1 MTKKKTGDNALIIGV
16 AIFIALIA
24 SIPKELIGLVIVI
37 AVLAF
42 AFWLVSK
49 LVKLKKSSSQEKINR
64 PVKEDVI
71 RRTSVTIQSK
81 ERTTPELM
89 GTFKTR
95 YGVDEDFATFT
106 LGDEREEYSFRI
118 AKSSVDIGAKW
129 KWYSMRESVS
139 IAGFN
144 VTGGLLYVGC
154 GLQIGCGEIEPAL
167 INPDL
172 KVASS
177 PVDLSA
183 HLVNYWPN
191 YSSISPDARR
201 AYLQWLSGGRADSNV
216 DIGYVFLFFYG
227 LERRLLADAKT
238 DADAWDEAPVI
249 IAELRRLLSIHGGNN
264 SFRRYATHFITFLEA
279 KAVPDK
285 TYLQKPPEAV
295 EQGYELP
302 LPLKIALGQLAV
314 DQVPVSTDWALA
326 WALNDPNIKRR
337 TPVTRC
343 ATEFAHLFRQSYSR
357 LYGNGLLL
365 KQNRT
370 KLQVSYQPA
379 SSGFNGRAFS
389 LNLSGLPDVSAV
401 KGPVQKLQ
409 ALVDEATVQLE
420 PYSRFIGRNPDKK
433 QALEGI
439 LQLPVELWPSSVKA
453 EVEEIKARIGDSL
466 LILTFGEL
474 SGRLKSAGPLSRDK
488 VLGLA
493 RALESLHVGM
503 EPDVLAGSRLP
514 KAEDKIALFA
524 THPEDGETRVD
535 SAYRVAAVT
544 LDLGCAVAF
553 SDGGASDQVLLQL
566 SRHIESWTHL
576 SVARRKRLK
585 AYLRLSIDK
594 PAKVGALK
602 KKLEPLPTDARRRI
616 ARFLAHLAQA
626 DGVVSPQEVKLLERT
641 YKTLGLDIKLVYSD
655 LSASEALQVPVTT
668 ETTRPQPQTFTLD
681 SARIALLQKETA
693 EVAAL
698 LANVFAE
705 ETASEITASFPHAAE
720 PDTVVETSG
729 VLGLDADHS
738 AFLRLLVTRSSWLR
752 GELENAAA
760 DMELMLDGAL
770 EHINEAVL
778 DAFDE
783 PLTEGEDPIEINK
796 AVLETL
802 PA

>member
-1 MTKKKTGDNALIIGV
+1 M
-16 AIFIALIA
+16 
-24 SIPKELIGLVIVI
+24 
-37 AVLAF
+37 
-42 AFWLVSK
+42 
-49 LVKLKKSSSQEKINR
+49 
-64 PVKEDVI
+64 
-71 RRTSVTIQSK
+71 
-81 ERTTPELM
+81 
-89 GTFKTR
+89 
-95 YGVDEDFATFT
+95 
-106 LGDEREEYSFRI
+106 
-118 AKSSVDIGAKW
+118 
-129 KWYSMRESVS
+129 
-139 IAGFN
+139 
-144 VTGGLLYVGC
+144 
-154 GLQIGCGEIEPAL
+154 
-167 INPDL
+167 
-172 KVASS
+172 
-177 PVDLSA
+177 
-183 HLVNYWPN
+183 
-191 YSSISPDARR
+191 
-201 AYLQWLSGGRADSNV
+201 
-216 DIGYVFLFFYG
+216 
-227 LERRLLADAKT
+227 
-238 DADAWDEAPVI
+238 
-249 IAELRRLLSIHGGNN
+249 
-264 SFRRYATHFITFLEA
+264 
-279 KAVPDK
+279 
-285 TYLQKPPEAV
+285 
-295 EQGYELP
+295 
-302 LPLKIALGQLAV
+302 
-314 DQVPVSTDWALA
+314 
-326 WALNDPNIKRR
+326 
-337 TPVTRC
+337 
-343 ATEFAHLFRQSYSR
+343 
-357 LYGNGLLL
+357 
-365 KQNRT
+365 
-370 KLQVSYQPA
+370 
-379 SSGFNGRAFS
+379 
-389 LNLSGLPDVSAV
+389 
-401 KGPVQKLQ
+401 
-409 ALVDEATVQLE
+409 
-420 PYSRFIGRNPDKK
+420 
-433 QALEGI
+433 
-439 LQLPVELWPSSVKA
+439 WPSSVKD
-453 EVEEIKARIGDSL
+453 EVEELKARIGDGL

-493 RALESLHVGM
+493 RALENLHVGM

-524 THPEDGETRVD
+524 THPEDGEARVD
-535 SAYRVAAVT
+535 SVYRVAAIT

-553 SDGGASDQVLLQL
+553 SDGGASGQELLQL

-602 KKLEPLPTDARRRI
+602 KKLEPLPTDARRGI

-626 DGVVSPQEVKLLERT
+626 DGVVNPQEVKLLERT

-655 LSASEALQVPVTT
+655 LSASEALQAPITT

-705 ETASEITASFPHAAE
+705 ETASEITASFPHAVE